1 MKWYHYALI
10 VGIVVIGYR
19 LLKRSSSSSS
29 SPATSTDR
37 ADSPPLAN
45 AHGVDTQTAVD
56 VVTSTAGEWGGSMNL
71 MGKDVR
77 PAYEGTG
84 FNPYPGWYRTGDGG
98 WYRPETGEF
107 YSPGSSP
114 PRVAEPHFQDI
125 DLSLGGEGVVATDP
139 YGVIY

>member
-10 VGIVVIGYR
+10 VGIAVLGYR
-19 LLKRSSSSSS
+19 LLKRSSSSSATYTP
-29 SPATSTDR
+29 PATDT
-37 ADSPPLAN
+37 ADAPVTN
-45 AHGVDTQTAVD
+45 KYGVDVKTAVD
-56 VVTSTAGEWGGSMNL
+56 VVMGTGGEWGGSMNL

-114 PRVAEPHFQDI
+114 PKVAEPHFQDI
-125 DLSLGGEGVVATDP
+125 DLSLGGEGVVPTDP